1 MSTIGIIDYGVGNL
15 GSLNRAFEEIGA
27 DAQLITAPEAVASC
41 AAMVLPGV
49 GAFTD
54 CMALLHTQGWVAP
67 LNEATAAGKPL
78 FGVCVGMQLLADAGE
93 EGAEGALT
101 PGLGLIPGQVSHLRS
116 RGCEGPVPHVGWNA
130 LVPTPSGAGLF
141 QGIPEGTDVYFVHS
155 YTFVPESEDTIL
167 AFTDYGVQVVAA
179 VSRGNVWGT
188 QFHPEK
194 SGRAGFQILRNFR
207 DLAGC

>member
-15 GSLNRAFEEIGA
+15 GSLERAFEEIGA
-27 DAQLITAPEAVASC
+27 NAQLITTPEAIAEC

-54 CMALLHTQGWVAP
+54 CMAMLHAQGWVDGIGDAV
-67 LNEATAAGKPL
+67 ATGKPL
-78 FGVCVGMQLLADAGE
+78 LGVCVGMQLLADAGE
-93 EGAEGALT
+93 EGADGAST
-101 PGLGLIPGQVSHLRS
+101 PGLGLVPGQVSHLRC

-130 LVPTPSGAGLF
+130 LAPTPAGAGLF
-141 QGIPEGTDVYFVHS
+141 QGIPDGTDVYFVHS
-155 YTFVPESEDTIL
+155 YTFVPEDDDPVL
-167 AFTDYGVQVVAA
+167 AFTDYGVSIVAA
-179 VSRGNVWGT
+179 VNRGNVWGT

-207 DLAGC
+207 GLAGC